1 MGMTKPMSKETRRN
15 WLVDAALAV
24 GAVVAILTGIY
35 FLFLPSGGYQG
46 GRNPMY
52 GITILFDR
60 HTWDDLHTWGGV
72 AMIAAAVVHFT
83 LHWSWVANTAK
94 RMWKAATGKGAL
106 MNRRGYFNVVIDL
119 VVAVSFAVG
128 RHQRRLLPVRAG
140 RALGSRSDAPVQPDD
155 LGLDSHLG
163 GCRDDHGSGGPLRH
177 PLEVGGQGDEE
188 HRSLDLEQSAGAG
201 EQASCSARPGLG
213 REHLRIAH
221 VRQPGH
227 RPASITDN
235 TNITSQERL
244 PC

>member
-94 RMWKAATGKGAL
+94 RMWKAMTGKGAL

-119 VVAVSFAVG
+119 VVAVSFALAALSGVYFLFVPGG
-128 RHQRRLLPVRAG
+128 RWAADPN
-140 RALGSRSDAPVQPDD
+140 APVQPDH
-155 LGLDSHLG
+155 LGPDSHLG
-163 GCRDDHGSGGPLRH
+163 GCRDGHGSGGPLRH

-188 HRSLDLEQSAGAG
+188 HRAIDLEQSAGAG

-227 RPASITDN
+227 RPASITNN